1 MQAISVAALSS
12 DLTQSSPP
20 VLIDVRRQGARKAS
34 GQTIDGAIW
43 RDPALWLDWKDE
55 IAALPQSLVFFC
67 VHGHEISQA
76 MAAAL
81 SAMNK
86 DARYLEGGFSRWQT
100 AGMPVA
106 VIANK

>member
-12 DLTQSSPP
+12 GLTQSSTPA
-20 VLIDVRRQGARKAS
+20 LIDVRRQAARRAS

-55 IAALPQSLVFFC
+55 IAALPQALVFFC

-81 SAMNK
+81 CAMNK
-86 DARYLEGGFSRWQT
+86 DARYLEGGFSQWQT
-100 AGMPVA
+100 VGLPVA
-106 VIANK
+106 VIANE